1 MHRLLNE
8 CSERTTEKGF
18 TLVELLVAMALL
30 GIAMTAIYS
39 SYFSQQ
45 RAYVVQTQVAAMQ
58 QNLRTAMHLMTS
70 DIRMAGYDKENAGT
84 FGLVSAMPGF
94 SAAGATCNA
103 TNIAFTI
110 DADEDRNQDSN
121 DAEMIAYR
129 LNGTDIEKFTTAG
142 GGGWQPIARNIDA
155 LNFIYL
161 NSLRNQT
168 SDLSAVRFIE
178 VSVLARTAR
187 ADLDYENN
195 NIYRNQQNDLLF
207 AGPGDNLRRKLLTS
221 FIKCRN
227 LGI

>member
-1 MHRLLNE
+1 MAHHFYDVKDRAD
-8 CSERTTEKGF
+8 ERGF

-30 GIAMTAIYS
+30 GIAMTAIYAA
-39 SYFSQQ
+39 YFSQQ
-45 RAYVVQTQVAAMQ
+45 KSYVVQTQVVAMQ
-58 QNLRTAMHLMTS
+58 QNLRAAMHMMTS
-70 DIRMAGYDKENAGT
+70 DIRMAGYDKENAGS
-84 FGLVSAMPGF
+84 FGLVSPLPDGQ
-94 SAAGATCNA
+94 GAVNA
-103 TNIAFTI
+103 TNIAFTL
-110 DADEDRNQDSN
+110 DFDQDGN
-121 DAEMIAYR
+121 LDNLTDTEMIAYR
-129 LNGTDIEKFTTAG
+129 LNNNNIEKYGAASGWQIIARDIEV
-142 GGGWQPIARNIDA
+142 

-161 NSLRNQT
+161 DANQAET
-168 SDLSAVRFIE
+168 ADLSSVRFIE